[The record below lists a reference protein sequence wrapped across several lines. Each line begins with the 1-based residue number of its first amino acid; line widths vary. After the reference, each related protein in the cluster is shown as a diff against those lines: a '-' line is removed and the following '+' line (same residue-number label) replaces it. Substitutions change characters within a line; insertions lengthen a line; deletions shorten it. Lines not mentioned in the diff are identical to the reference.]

1 VVPANRKWYRNL
13 LVARTIANTLEA
25 MDPRYPDAQPGIAKL
40 TVPD

>member
-25 MDPRYPDAQPGIAKL
+25 MDPRYPDAQPGIAEL